1 MLPEYIKPS
10 EFTDWALTSESLE
23 WISQFVKAV
32 GIRKVIECGSGL
44 STILFGSFKLEKVLS
59 LEHDSNWY
67 TYTCQRL
74 QEKGLLEYV
83 DLQLCPL
90 QESILN
96 GNSVKWYDIDNVSS
110 FTADLILVDGPPQE
124 SSLRARYPAPH
135 LLKAFIQPGTWL
147 LLDDY
152 YRDQETEIVNLWLKE
167 IPELELI
174 KVAPFKHGLAV
185 LRYKG
190 LSESFTDN
198 AQEATISEPSSLIKP
213 DRKVS
218 RLEKDFSS
226 RAKEAFLSGKSLRKQ
241 KLNISKD
248 LMKISVSIV
257 ITVYNRENYLAAAI
271 KSVLAQT
278 WSDFEL
284 LIWDDGSTDGSVEI
298 ANEYAQQDQRIRVI
312 AAKHTGIAPA
322 IHGAVA
328 ATTGD
333 YIGWVDSDDILAPT
347 ALEQTISILNNHP
360 KVGLVYTDYQL
371 MDEQGNLHGIGQ
383 RCQIP
388 YSKEQLLINFMTFHF
403 RLIRRTVY
411 EQVGGI
417 DPNFLYA
424 EEYDLC
430 LRLSEVT
437 DFYHIAQPLY
447 YYRRHSSN
455 LTNEQYEPIR
465 WSQKA
470 ITNALKRRGLDTQ
483 YELSM
488 QLVAHFSIKPKHIP
502 KNTADLPQQI
512 SNSFPTVSIIIPT
525 YNRKHYLGDAL
536 ESIRCQTYT
545 NYEIIVIDDGSTDGT
560 ADWIQTHYPQ
570 VKLLHLT
577 NNTGAAAARNFGIK
591 NALGQFIAFL
601 DSDDQWLPDYLQHQI
616 DTLKQTPTAVL
627 SYCNYIA
634 ITSVDRKGDRMSLSP
649 SHPDDLILSMLWRCF
664 IHTLSQ
670 VVVPKSVFQTVGL
683 LNEQF
688 KGCHDWE
695 FYLRLFAHGSPV
707 HIPKYLVRKRWLPD
721 SIVTQS
727 NCTAWLANGLQVLE
741 EFYRCP
747 ANACYSH
754 LRPTIETHFRTTVEQ
769 FKSYIFPAFNQN
781 QSQSIT
787 APLVSIIISSDNA
800 RRFAACLHS
809 CQQQI
814 YPDLEII
821 IVEHDST
828 ENLSEMTRQF
838 ASTTKGRVIFTQCQ
852 QPGASFAY
860 NHGLALATGDY
871 IQWLDGSDELTPQK
885 IVLQVAALEQN
896 RQFDIAYGDW
906 EWCFYQ
912 NDQCEHR
919 LLFNSMQLDDPLRY
933 FLLHHW
939 HPPHAY
945 LLRRSAAQRLNEVQ
959 VGHEKTEVNT
969 DLEYFTLA
977 AALGLRFLHVPEAI
991 VRYNHW
997 PEEQTSRST
1006 LYWER
1011 VESTKQTAVQFVHYA
1026 TKEQLQQLSAEHW
1039 FLLRLNWDFWKLAP
1053 TQLFQEGERYFWL
1066 QHRSKNV
1073 GMTLTPAET
1082 RIVMAMSQLGATETL
1097 MGHTNQII
1105 RLLWKQVVLQPSI
1118 NETSVAEALS
1128 RWVGLLPDSQPIS
1141 LTDQPLLSVTEEVT
1155 KLHTLISAVPLH
1167 APLYTEQREAILQLL
1182 DKLRVAGLLK
1192 QVMPKTSIEIPSENL
1207 ISPLI

>member
-10 EFTDWALTSESLE
+10 EFTNWALTSESLE
-23 WISQFVKAV
+23 WISQFVEAA
-32 GIRKVIECGSGL
+32 GIRKVVECGSGL

-59 LEHDSNWY
+59 LEHNSNWY
-67 TYTCQRL
+67 TYTRQRL

-83 DLQLCPL
+83 DLQLCQL

-96 GNSVKWYDIDNVSS
+96 GNSIKWYDINNVSS
-110 FTADLILVDGPPQE
+110 FAADLILVDGPPQE

-190 LSESFTDN
+190 SSEYFIEN
-198 AQEATISEPSSLIKP
+198 AQEAPISEPSNLIKLN
-213 DRKVS
+213 RKIS
-218 RLEKDFSS
+218 SLEKNQSS
-226 RAKEAFLSGKSLRKQ
+226 KVKEAFLSGKSLRKQ
-241 KLNISKD
+241 ELNISKD
-248 LMKISVSIV
+248 LIKKSVSIV

-284 LIWDDGSTDGSVEI
+284 LIWDDGSTDRSVEI
-298 ANEYAQQDQRIRVI
+298 ASEYAQQDKRIRVI
-312 AAKHTGIAPA
+312 AAQHTGIAPA

-360 KVGLVYTDYQL
+360 LVGLVYTDYQL

-388 YSKEQLLINFMTFHF
+388 YSKERLLVDFMTFHF
-403 RLIRRTVY
+403 RLIRRTLY
-411 EQVGGI
+411 DQVGGI

-430 LRLSEVT
+430 LKLSEVT

-470 ITNALKRRGLDTQ
+470 ITNALKRRGLDIQ

-488 QLVAHFSIKPKHIP
+488 QLVAYFSIKPKHTT
-502 KNTADLPQQI
+502 KNTTDLPQQI
-512 SNSFPTVSIIIPT
+512 FNSFPTVSIIIPT
-525 YNRKHYLGDAL
+525 YNRKHYLGHAL
-536 ESIRCQTYT
+536 ESIRYQTYT

-570 VKLLHLT
+570 VKLLQIPT
-577 NNTGAAAARNFGIK
+577 NTGAAAARNLGIK

-634 ITSVDRKGDRMSLSP
+634 ITSVDHKGDRMSLSP

-683 LNEQF
+683 LNEQL

-695 FYLRLFAHGSPV
+695 FYLRLFAYGTPV
-707 HIPKYLVRKRWLPD
+707 HIPYYLVRKRWLPD

-727 NCTAWLANGLQVLE
+727 NCTGWLANGLQVLE
-741 EFYRCP
+741 EFYRRP

-787 APLVSIIISSDNA
+787 TPLVSIIISSDNA
-800 RRFAACLHS
+800 SRFAACLYS

-814 YPDLEII
+814 YPNLEII

-828 ENLSEMTRQF
+828 ENLSEISRQF
-838 ASTTKGRVIFTQCQ
+838 ASTIKGRVIFTQCQ
-852 QPGASFAY
+852 QAVASSAY

-871 IQWLDGSDELTPQK
+871 IQWLDGSDELTPKK
-885 IVLQVAALEQN
+885 IALQVAALEQN

-906 EWCFYQ
+906 QWCFYQ
-912 NDQCEHR
+912 NEQCQLRIAFAFQQNDDERMQR
-919 LLFNSMQLDDPLRY
+919 LMHNWQPLHAFLIRRSTAVRLQELQVWNYPETQLDADRE
-933 FLLHHW
+933 
-939 HPPHAY
+939 Y
-945 LLRRSAAQRLNEVQ
+945 L
-959 VGHEKTEVNT
+959 
-969 DLEYFTLA
+969 TLA
-977 AALGLRFLHVPEAI
+977 AIVGFRFLHVQHST
-991 VRYNHW
+991 VLYNHFSSS
-997 PEEQTSRST
+997 QMILSDSYV
-1006 LYWER
+1006 LR
-1011 VESTKQTAVQFVHYA
+1011 VERLKQMFLRFQYHA
-1026 TKEQLQQLSAEHW
+1026 TMQPLGEITEQHW
-1039 FLLRLNWDFWKLAP
+1039 FLLKQSWDLWKLAP
-1053 TQLFQEGERYFWL
+1053 VTLQQHGEEAFFL
-1066 QHRSKNV
+1066 QHSQKEL
-1073 GMTLTPAET
+1073 GMPLNLAQA
-1082 RIVMAMSQLGATETL
+1082 RIVSALYKSDEACTL
-1097 MGHTNQII
+1097 EDHARKIV
-1105 RLLWKQVVLQPSI
+1105 RLFWKQIVQQPGGEGL
-1118 NETSVAEALS
+1118 NVAAELT
-1128 RWVGLLPDSQPIS
+1128 RWVGLAHPEISDSDPRQLAHTGSQSTS
-1141 LTDQPLLSVTEEVT
+1141 LLQAKIDAIPLS
-1155 KLHTLISAVPLH
+1155 
-1167 APLYTEQREAILQLL
+1167 APLFVEQKLAVLYVL
-1182 DKLRVAGLLK
+1182 DKLRTAGMLNQFSDPQS
-1192 QVMPKTSIEIPSENL
+1192 QVNQLMPAR
-1207 ISPLI
+1207 